1 MHGGEHKNFFHVSR
15 APARRLW
22 YPYTMDNNKYDLCT
36 QLSSALYEAYHT
48 AQKLHELDVR
58 AKGTVEEADPDLRRM
73 TATLLSL
80 IGHADCLA
88 DAEGLAQ
95 AAARVR

>member
-1 MHGGEHKNFFHVSR
+1 LHGGEHKNFFHVSR

-73 TATLLSL
+73 TATLLRL

-88 DAEGLAQ
+88 DAEGLAL
-95 AAARVR
+95 AAVRDR